1 MSASFPGHGEDP
13 SKDYRRRY
21 QVPDQFIWD
30 EAAWAR
36 IDFDGYTAM
45 ALDLLPRPPARVIDV
60 GCGPGLT
67 SRRLLERGYEV
78 TGVDYNERAV
88 GFAKILVPGASFLC
102 GDVRTLTRTDGIG
115 SGYDAAICVEV
126 LEHVPPTDRAAVIGG
141 IGAVIARGG
150 TLVVTTPSE
159 RLAANPWDYERPG
172 LPELRSALHAGGF
185 ELVGVRYQHRLT
197 PLFHPSIWRLFS
209 NDSYDIRAI
218 RRLLRRV
225 FLARWNEVR
234 EEADAGRYVIAARRS

>member
-1 MSASFPGHGEDP
+1 MSGPFVAHGEDP

-21 QVPDQFIWD
+21 QVPDQFVWD

-45 ALDLLPRPPARVIDV
+45 ALDLLPHPPGRVLDV

-88 GFAKILVPGASFLC
+88 GFAKVLVPGASFLK
-102 GDVRTLTRTDGIG
+102 GDIRMLTRTEGLD
-115 SGYDAAICVEV
+115 SSFDAAICIEV
-126 LEHVPPTDRAAVIGG
+126 LEHVPPADRAAVLGE
-141 IGAVIARGG
+141 IGAVVAPGG
-150 TLVVTTPSE
+150 RLVITTPSA
-159 RLAANPWDYERPG
+159 RLAGNPWDYERPD
-172 LPELRSALHAGGF
+172 LPELRSALRAGGF
-185 ELVGVRYQHRLT
+185 EPISVRYQHRLT
-197 PLFHPSIWRLFS
+197 TLFHPAIWRLFS
-209 NDSYDIRAI
+209 NDAYDIRAI

-234 EEADAGRYVIAARRS
+234 DEARAGRYVIAARRS